1 MALLNLTRFIHDYG
15 KKGHLRLSEQAYR
28 SEWTQTQSRNI
39 HKRTSSWYRLPAN
52 AYKHKEI
59 IIQLIDPLPFRRQS
73 AKNNNSFSLSFIFSL
88 PFYPFSFPP
97 SSQSVFQN
105 RPINLE
111 NRSDEGAASNP
122 IRPYTRW
129 TCHVQ
134 SSRARHEQPGS
145 I

>member
-1 MALLNLTRFIHDYG
+1 MTMGRRATFDSLNRRTDLNG
-15 KKGHLRLSEQAYR
+15 
-28 SEWTQTQSRNI
+28 
-39 HKRTSSWYRLPAN
+39 HKRSHAIYTSGHHHGPDSLPM
-52 AYKHKEI
+52 
-59 IIQLIDPLPFRRQS
+59 LINIKRSLYSSSIHCPFAGSQR
-73 AKNNNSFSLSFIFSL
+73 KTTTVFPFLSFFSL